1 MNKNFCL
8 NDEDIEI
15 ADVPKTNSEINKILI
30 FSKTNKSK
38 FTLEEY
44 NQIYNE
50 YFFKSK
56 HVNSIKVLRSLIN
69 YLFEKSELE
78 KNDIE
83 NKITNFLK
91 FENNKEVKYE
101 KEIRVVLTD
110 IIKTLKYFSNI
121 EKPKAT
127 NNK

>member
-1 MNKNFCL
+1 M
-8 NDEDIEI
+8 
-15 ADVPKTNSEINKILI
+15 
-30 FSKTNKSK
+30 
-38 FTLEEY
+38 
-44 NQIYNE
+44 
-50 YFFKSK
+50 
-56 HVNSIKVLRSLIN
+56 RSLIN

-110 IIKTLKYFSNI
+110 IIKTLKS
-121 EKPKAT
+121 KK
-127 NNK
+127 